1 MCEGTP
7 YTTSPST
14 LSTAPVAVTIRIGP
28 DEGSPSRSPTTSTR
42 SKDGRAADQ
51 RSGTRSDGGGPPALD
66 THSVPYSIPA
76 VTFSF
81 RFGKGR
87 ISSVMSPCLQHQV
100 HLNSVSIQL
109 SVFIY
114 IISVSL
120 HAFLVVFVVFE
131 CVIAF

>member
-1 MCEGTP
+1 
-7 YTTSPST
+7 
-14 LSTAPVAVTIRIGP
+14 VTIRIGP

-51 RSGTRSDGGGPPALD
+51 RSGTRSDGGGPPASD

-87 ISSVMSPCLQHQV
+87 ISSAMSPCLQRQEHL

-109 SVFIY
+109 SVFIH
-114 IISVSL
+114 IIS
-120 HAFLVVFVVFE
+120 
-131 CVIAF
+131 